1 LAVSGRSENKNL
13 LVLTLIIANEESVLF
28 CKNLAVKVIDALIHW
43 FKKLPRAQS
52 LEEIEQ
58 LLPWHVDKE
67 QINNGWAK
75 KVDGV

>member
-1 LAVSGRSENKNL
+1 MEPYRYLRHV
-13 LVLTLIIANEESVLF
+13 
-28 CKNLAVKVIDALIHW
+28 
-43 FKKLPRAQS
+43 FKELPRAQS

>member
-1 LAVSGRSENKNL
+1 MAFQTILSRPQQFREAHGLEPYRYLRHV
-13 LVLTLIIANEESVLF
+13 
-28 CKNLAVKVIDALIHW
+28 
-43 FKKLPRAQS
+43 FKELPRAQS